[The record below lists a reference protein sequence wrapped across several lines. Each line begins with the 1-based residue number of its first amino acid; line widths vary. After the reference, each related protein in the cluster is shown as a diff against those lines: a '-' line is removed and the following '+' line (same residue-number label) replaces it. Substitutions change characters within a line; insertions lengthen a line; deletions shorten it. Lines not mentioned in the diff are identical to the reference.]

1 MNITNNSVISGPT
14 PFLVPSNSPIVVLLY
29 RYVLGFIFLIGFTG
43 NLASMATFMQTTL
56 RATSTAFLFFILA
69 VSDTIFLFVS
79 IFDFIEV
86 GLTQEPILLTSYD
99 NLCRFRWFLKGLT
112 QFCSA
117 WILVFVTID
126 RWLRT
131 RFPFKANKWCT
142 HRNVIIVTICIIIIG
157 ISLHSHMLSAQF
169 FGKFVPGVA
178 TVACGPVQLWAPYTL
193 FFFVQWPFIQV
204 FFVCLIPATLM
215 LLGSIDIHRTI
226 QKTKSR
232 IQTVAMNQPQQLRQ
246 ARLHRQMLILMISSI
261 IIFFVTT
268 LPVGI
273 RQIIAAYAISANT
286 ATPLEPIINDLA
298 ILTVLLSLNCAI
310 NFYVHCLTSKL
321 FRDEFIKFI
330 KIIYQL
336 AGGTTGNNTI
346 NINHTIMLSVVNGHV
361 HANIPHQQSHA

>member
-1 MNITNNSVISGPT
+1 MNTTNNSITYDPSVYTG
-14 PFLVPSNSPIVVLLY
+14 PSNSPVVVLLY
-29 RYVLGFIFLIGFTG
+29 RYGLGFIFLFGFTG
-43 NLASMATFMQTTL
+43 NLASTATFMQTTL
-56 RATSTAFLFFILA
+56 RTTSTAFLFLILA
-69 VSDTIFLFVS
+69 VSDTLFLLVS

-86 GLTQEPILLTSYD
+86 GLTQGPILLTNYD
-99 NLCRFRWFLKGLT
+99 SLCRFRWFMKGFT

-131 RFPFKANKWCT
+131 RFPFKANKWCS
-142 HRNVIIVTICIIIIG
+142 HKNVIIVTICIIIIG
-157 ISLHSHMLSAQF
+157 IGLHSHMLSAQL
-169 FGKFVPGVA
+169 FGKFFPGVA

-204 FFVCLIPATLM
+204 FFVCLIPVTLM

-261 IIFFVTT
+261 MIFFVTT
-268 LPVGI
+268 LPVSI
-273 RQIIAAYAISANT
+273 RQIVAAYAIFANT
-286 ATPLEPIINDLA
+286 AINENEIVNDTA
-298 ILTVLLSLNCAI
+298 ILTILLSFNYAI

-330 KIIYQL
+330 KIMYRL
-336 AGGTTGNNTI
+336 AGRTTGDNIN
-346 NINHTIMLSVVNGHV
+346 NINHNVLPLTANGNPQ
-361 HANIPHQQSHA
+361 ANIPHQQPRT

>member
-1 MNITNNSVISGPT
+1 MNTTNISVIDDPSVYTG
-14 PFLVPSNSPIVVLLY
+14 PSNSSVVVLLY
-29 RYVLGFIFLIGFTG
+29 RYGLGFIFLFGFTG

-69 VSDTIFLFVS
+69 ISDTLFLLVS
-79 IFDFIEV
+79 IFDFVEV
-86 GLTQEPILLTSYD
+86 GLTQGPILLTSYD

-157 ISLHSHMLSAQF
+157 TSLHSHMLSAEF
-169 FGKFVPGVA
+169 FGKFLPGIA
-178 TVACGPVQLWAPYTL
+178 TAACGPIHYWIPYAY
-193 FFFVQWPFIQV
+193 FFFVQWPLIQV
-204 FFVCLIPATLM
+204 FFVCLIPVTLM
-215 LLGSIDIHRTI
+215 LLGSTDIHRTI

-261 IIFFVTT
+261 LIFFVTT
-268 LPVGI
+268 LPVSI
-273 RQIIAAYAISANT
+273 HQIIAAYAYLANT
-286 ATPLEPIINDLA
+286 AIDENKIVNDTA
-298 ILTVLLSLNCAI
+298 ILTVLLSLNYAI

-330 KIIYQL
+330 KIIHRL
-336 AGGTTGNNTI
+336 SGGLTGVSTI
-346 NINHTIMLSVVNGHV
+346 NINQNVLPPTVNGNAQ
-361 HANIPHQQSHA
+361 ANIRHQQPPT

>member
-1 MNITNNSVISGPT
+1 MNTTNNSVISGPPAH
-14 PFLVPSNSPIVVLLY
+14 PFMSNYPVVVLLY
-29 RYVLGFIFLIGFTG
+29 RYGLGFIFLFGFTG

-56 RATSTAFLFFILA
+56 RATSTAFLFRILA
-69 VSDTIFLFVS
+69 FSDSLFLLVS

-86 GLTQEPILLTSYD
+86 GLTQGPILLTNYD
-99 NLCRFRWFLKGLT
+99 NLCRFRWFMKGFT

-131 RFPFKANKWCT
+131 CFPFKANKWCT

-157 ISLHSHMLSAQF
+157 TGLHSHMLSAQL
-169 FGKFVPGVA
+169 FGKFFPGVA
-178 TVACGPVQLWAPYTL
+178 TAACGPIKYWIPYAH

-204 FFVCLIPATLM
+204 FFICLIPVTLM

-246 ARLHRQMLILMISSI
+246 ARLHRQMLILMIYSI
-261 IIFFVTT
+261 MIFVVTT
-268 LPVGI
+268 LPVSI
-273 RQIIAAYAISANT
+273 HQIVAAFEFLANT
-286 ATPLEPIINDLA
+286 AIDENRIVNDTA
-298 ILTVLLSLNCAI
+298 ILTVLLSLNYAI

-330 KIIYQL
+330 KIMYRL
-336 AGGTTGNNTI
+336 AGGTTGNNII
-346 NINHTIMLSVVNGHV
+346 NINQNVLQPTVNGNP
-361 HANIPHQQSHA
+361 HANIRHQQPRT

>member
-1 MNITNNSVISGPT
+1 MNTTNNSIIYKPT
-14 PFLVPSNSPIVVLLY
+14 SFLVSSNPLFLVLLY
-29 RYVLGFIFLIGFTG
+29 RYGLAFIFLLGFTG

-56 RATSTAFLFFILA
+56 RATSTAFLFLILA
-69 VSDTIFLFVS
+69 FSDSLFLLVS

-86 GLTQEPILLTSYD
+86 GLTQEPILLTNYD
-99 NLCRFRWFLKGLT
+99 NLCRFRWFMKGFT

-131 RFPFKANKWCT
+131 CFPFKANKWCT
-142 HRNVIIVTICIIIIG
+142 HKNVIIVTICIIIIG
-157 ISLHSHMLSAQF
+157 TSLHSHMLSAQL
-169 FGKFVPGVA
+169 FGRLQPGIA
-178 TVACGPVQLWAPYTL
+178 TSACGPADPFSLYANFY
-193 FFFVQWPFIQV
+193 FAQWPFIQV
-204 FFVCLIPATLM
+204 FFVCLIPVTLM

-261 IIFFVTT
+261 LIFFVTT
-268 LPVGI
+268 LPVSI
-273 RQIIAAYAISANT
+273 HQIIAAYAYLANT
-286 ATPLEPIINDLA
+286 AIDENKIVNDTA
-298 ILTVLLSLNCAI
+298 ILTVLLSLNYAS

-330 KIIYQL
+330 KILYRL
-336 AGGTTGNNTI
+336 SGGLTGVSTI
-346 NINHTIMLSVVNGHV
+346 NINQNVLPPTVNGNAQ
-361 HANIPHQQSHA
+361 ANIRHQQPPT

>member
-1 MNITNNSVISGPT
+1 MNSTNISVIYDPPAHTG
-14 PFLVPSNSPIVVLLY
+14 PSNSPIVVLLY
-29 RYVLGFIFLIGFTG
+29 RYGLGFIFLFGFTG

-56 RATSTAFLFFILA
+56 RATSTAFLFLILA
-69 VSDTIFLFVS
+69 ISDTLFLFVS
-79 IFDFIEV
+79 IFDFVEV
-86 GLTQEPILLTSYD
+86 GLTQEPILLTNYD
-99 NLCRFRWFLKGLT
+99 NLCRLRWFLKGLT

-142 HRNVIIVTICIIIIG
+142 HRNVVIVTICITIIG
-157 ISLHSHMLSAQF
+157 ISLHSHMLNAEF
-169 FGKFVPGVA
+169 FGKFYPGIA
-178 TVACGPVQLWAPYTL
+178 TVACGPVQFLIPYTY
-193 FFFVQWPFIQV
+193 FFFIQWPFIQV

-232 IQTVAMNQPQQLRQ
+232 IQAVAMNQPQQLRNE
-246 ARLHRQMLILMISSI
+246 RLHRQMLILMISSI

-268 LPVGI
+268 LPVSI
-273 RQIIAAYAISANT
+273 RQIAAAYAISANK

-298 ILTVLLSLNCAI
+298 ILTVLLSFNYAI

-330 KIIYQL
+330 KIIYRL

-346 NINHTIMLSVVNGHV
+346 NINHTIMPSVANGNV
-361 HANIPHQQSHA
+361 QANIRHKQSHS